1 MVKKISQLAK
11 MAKPKKKPRR
21 SNIDIDPLEY
31 KKLQDNSPYFKELK
45 RKAKIK
51 ALKEAEKKKI
61 KKKVVASRDK
71 RKKEL
76 EADIKKSTLPKTIAS
91 KRKKFGAMMAERAAD
106 NRAIPSRVIEFASF
120 KGKKEAIKRYGKKAV
135 DHAMRQ
141 MSKKKIGTPPSA
153 GGYGGGLGSQYPTG
167 IPMTGKVGGAGGLRT
182 TSGRVKDKK
191 TGGKVVKAKKGGGLF
206 GKLASMAKPVKKKIM
221 KATAPKDAK
230 KVGAAQK
237 VTKEVFK
244 LTEPKS
250 RRTQAGIR
258 DTKGRLSGV
267 SKKQKKIASAIRVGV
282 PLAVGASLIPKGDK
296 PKIQTAGASSGGSYK
311 IKSGDTLSQIAKR
324 RGTTLKALLAANPSI
339 KNANKIRVGQT
350 IKMSKP
356 VKKRKSVYQ
365 GLSKSRM
372 SKMAMPKKKKMYGGK
387 VVKRDMGGSIGPM
400 NNSKQDM
407 RKERK
412 RKMTAAAKSKY
423 GSSYK
428 GKVKKAIDKV
438 INKKSARTRNETVNK
453 AEKMIKNNP
462 KMFSGRPSSILTEEG
477 FEKVNRKRMGGGKV
491 VKRGKGGSVGSS
503 LVAGCYDT

>member
-1 MVKKISQLAK
+1 MQQVKKRVSA
-11 MAKPKKKPRR
+11 AERR
-21 SNIDIDPLEY
+21 SII
-31 KKLQDNSPYFKELK
+31 KKLL
-45 RKAKIK
+45 
-51 ALKEAEKKKI
+51 L
-61 KKKVVASRDK
+61 
-71 RKKEL
+71 
-76 EADIKKSTLPKTIAS
+76 
-91 KRKKFGAMMAERAAD
+91 
-106 NRAIPSRVIEFASF
+106 
-120 KGKKEAIKRYGKKAV
+120 
-135 DHAMRQ
+135 
-141 MSKKKIGTPPSA
+141 
-153 GGYGGGLGSQYPTG
+153 LGVT
-167 IPMTGKVGGAGGLRT
+167 
-182 TSGRVKDKK
+182 
-191 TGGKVVKAKKGGGLF
+191 
-206 GKLASMAKPVKKKIM
+206 
-221 KATAPKDAK
+221 ATAAN
-230 KVGAAQK
+230 
-237 VTKEVFK
+237 
-244 LTEPKS
+244 
-250 RRTQAGIR
+250 
-258 DTKGRLSGV
+258 
-267 SKKQKKIASAIRVGV
+267 
-282 PLAVGASLIPKGDK
+282 SLIKSSGIEVGK
-296 PKIQTAGASSGGSYK
+296 PLTAATDPSSSGGSYK

-372 SKMAMPKKKKMYGGK
+372 SKMAMPKKKKKMYGGK

-477 FEKVNRKRMGGGKV
+477 FEKG
-491 VKRGKGGSVGSS
+491 
-503 LVAGCYDT
+503 

>member
-91 KRKKFGAMMAERAAD
+91 KRKKFDAMMAERAAD
-106 NRAIPSRVIEFASF
+106 KRAIPSRIKEFAAF
-120 KGKKEAIKRYGKKAV
+120 KGKKEAIKRYGKEAV
-135 DHAMRQ
+135 DNAMRT

-206 GKLASMAKPVKKKIM
+206 GKLASMAKPVKKKT
-221 KATAPKDAK
+221 KAFINRQKMDILPSKTPKDRSNIKSGVAVK
-230 KVGAAQK
+230 KTSVQEPKGKIKTKSPSEKNKTVSKVQK
-237 VTKEVFK
+237 VYEKGGFKTSRVSPKTKK
-244 LTEPKS
+244 PKVMGPGGRAS
-250 RRTQAGIR
+250 QGPKQAKAIKKNVVKRDIRRNLKRAAIVGTVGTGLYQLG
-258 DTKGRLSGV
+258 KGV
-267 SKKQKKIASAIRVGV
+267 SKKPPMAATDS
-282 PLAVGASLIPKGDK
+282 S
-296 PKIQTAGASSGGSYK
+296 SSGGSYK

-387 VVKRDMGGSIGPM
+387 VVKR
-400 NNSKQDM
+400 
-407 RKERK
+407 
-412 RKMTAAAKSKY
+412 
-423 GSSYK
+423 
-428 GKVKKAIDKV
+428 
-438 INKKSARTRNETVNK
+438 
-453 AEKMIKNNP
+453 
-462 KMFSGRPSSILTEEG
+462 
-477 FEKVNRKRMGGGKV
+477 
-491 VKRGKGGSVGSS
+491 GKGGSVGSS
-503 LVAGCYDT
+503 LVAGLYDT

>member
-11 MAKPKKKPRR
+11 MAKPKKMTPKKNRSEAFIKRSKNLYERRPDKLITPRDKAIMGKGVNR
-21 SNIDIDPLEY
+21 GRTLDEKVDFN
-31 KKLQDNSPYFKELK
+31 K
-45 RKAKIK
+45 RYDKARATEAADKNPTPNNLRKYAALYGKAK
-51 ALKEAEKKKI
+51 
-61 KKKVVASRDK
+61 
-71 RKKEL
+71 
-76 EADIKKSTLPKTIAS
+76 T
-91 KRKKFGAMMAERAAD
+91 
-106 NRAIPSRVIEFASF
+106 
-120 KGKKEAIKRYGKKAV
+120 IKRYGKEGTDLALEF
-135 DHAMRQ
+135 
-141 MSKKKIGTPPSA
+141 MSKKKIGGSKMKKA
-153 GGYGGGLGSQYPTG
+153 G
-167 IPMTGKVGGAGGLRT
+167 
-182 TSGRVKDKK
+182 
-191 TGGKVVKAKKGGGLF
+191 GGKVVKAKKGGGLF
-206 GKLASMAKPVKKKIM
+206 GKLAGMAKPVKKKIM

-282 PLAVGASLIPKGDK
+282 PLAVAASLIPKGDK

-365 GLSKSRM
+365 GLSKSTM
-372 SKMAMPKKKKMYGGK
+372 SKMAMPKKKK
-387 VVKRDMGGSIGPM
+387 
-400 NNSKQDM
+400 
-407 RKERK
+407 
-412 RKMTAAAKSKY
+412 
-423 GSSYK
+423 
-428 GKVKKAIDKV
+428 
-438 INKKSARTRNETVNK
+438 
-453 AEKMIKNNP
+453 
-462 KMFSGRPSSILTEEG
+462 
-477 FEKVNRKRMGGGKV
+477 MGGGKV
-491 VKRGKGGSVGSS
+491 VKRGKGGSVGSN